1 MFLSKP
7 AHPSEDCPHQ
17 FGYFRMGS
25 TPNECNQFLNCVDGR
40 GYLFECP
47 EGLAFSS
54 ETYHCDWPDVVP
66 DCDAASYLG
75 FKCPQDPTVDGIGFG
90 EYRFYQ
96 KPGDCQRYFLCV
108 NGSPRLHNCGEGN
121 YFDSELRACTNET
134 TSCT

>member
-1 MFLSKP
+1 MALCLHKFILS
-7 AHPSEDCPHQ
+7 
-17 FGYFRMGS
+17 
-25 TPNECNQFLNCVDGR
+25 NQFLNCVDGR

-75 FKCPQDPTVDGIGFG
+75 FKCPEDPKVEGLGFG

-108 NGSPRLHNCGEGN
+108 NGNPRLHNCGEGN
-121 YFDSELRACTNET
+121 YFDRSLNACTNET